1 VKPDKFIYILLIIVA
16 LTSTACGGVTV
27 EEVTSTPTQSVLIIT
42 ATLPPTL
49 TPFPSLTPEP
59 ATATLP
65 VQPVEGTTTTQLNVR
80 AQPSTAA
87 ESLGQLSIFSKV
99 QIVGKDAG
107 GSWWMIQYPSA
118 PNGVGWISMQYVQT
132 EGDPDVPVVG
142 VGSDNGAAENIGT
155 GTVISQVN
163 VRAGPGTDTEAIGTL
178 NENDVVIL
186 TGKTPNGVWL
196 QFEFSGG
203 PNNRGWISAA
213 FVQAEGVETLPI
225 ITEGGQIVGT
235 GTAPAIQP
243 SITPTLLPAAQDGDS
258 ASSPAVA
265 VAFGPSEIQSFN
277 YSSDVSYPEGDA
289 EDWVQFSVDAKTGQ
303 ASTVSVLLDCS
314 GNTALALELWQNE
327 RSLQRW
333 DGITCGERRQLI
345 LSLFG
350 GAPYSLRLLPG
361 TGTNPLNYVSY
372 TVIVQTAR

>member
-1 VKPDKFIYILLIIVA
+1 VKSNKYIILFIIIA
-16 LTSTACGGVTV
+16 FINTACGQVTV
-27 EEVTSTPTQSVLIIT
+27 ETATSTPTVRIIT
-42 ATLPPTL
+42 ATLPPTQTSL
-49 TPFPSLTPEP
+49 PSLTPEP

-87 ESLGQLSIFSKV
+87 DSLGQLSIFSKV

-118 PNGVGWISMQYVQT
+118 PYGVGWVTAQFVQT
-132 EGDPDVPVVG
+132 EEVPDVPVVAG
-142 VGSDNGAAENIGT
+142 QMDNGAAGNIGT

-163 VRAGPGTDTEAIGTL
+163 VRGGPGTDFDALGTL

-186 TGKTPNGVWL
+186 TGKTSDGVWL
-196 QFEFSGG
+196 QFEYSAG
-203 PNNRGWISAA
+203 PNGHAWISAA
-213 FVQAEGVETLPI
+213 FVQGEGLETLPVVN
-225 ITEGGQIVGT
+225 ESGLVVGT
-235 GTAPAIQP
+235 GTAPPIQP
-243 SITPTLLPAAQDGDS
+243 SITPTLLAAQQDGDS
-258 ASSPAVA
+258 AQSPAVA
-265 VAFGPSEIQSFN
+265 AAFGPSELQSFN
-277 YSSDVSYPEGDA
+277 YSSDVSSPEGDA

-303 ASTVSVLLDCS
+303 ESTVSVMLDCS
-314 GNTALALELWQNE
+314 GNTTLAVELWQNE

-333 DGITCGERRQLI
+333 DKISCGERVQLV

-350 GAPYSLRLLPG
+350 GPPYSLRLLPG
-361 TGTNPLNYVSY
+361 GDANALNYVSY